1 MATAKEL
8 LAVAVRQLNV
18 REDPPGSNNVRYN
31 TWYYGREVSGKAY
44 PWCMAF
50 VQWCFDQAGVKLP
63 ARTASCGTLMNA
75 AKSFGIWVTE
85 GFQPGDVAIYDFSGK
100 RRTTEHCGIVEAVLP
115 GYGVQAI
122 EGNTSASGSQS
133 NGGMVCR
140 KERPW
145 KYIVGAVRPVFEEEA
160 MDVKQFTELWREMR
174 KNLQD
179 NDSGKYSQE
188 ARAWAVGSGLICG
201 SGTLPDGTPSYM
213 WEDVLTREQLAT
225 VLFRF
230 AQKAGLL

>member
-63 ARTASCGTLMNA
+63 ARTAACGTPMNA
-75 AKSFGIWVTE
+75 GKSFRVRGT
-85 GFQPGDVAIYDFSGK
+85 GDFQPGDVAIYDFSGK

-122 EGNTSASGSQS
+122 EGNTSESGSQS

-140 KERPW
+140 KTRPW
-145 KYIVGAVRPVFEEEA
+145 KYIVGAVRP
-160 MDVKQFTELWREMR
+160 DFTEEDDMTGEEIYNKL
-174 KNLQD
+174 
-179 NDSGKYSQE
+179 NDYLRDKP
-188 ARAWAVGSGLICG
+188 APAWAQAELAEAVALGITDGKNPMQLI
-201 SGTLPDGTPSYM
+201 PRYQAAIM
-213 WEDVLTREQLAT
+213 AKRA
-225 VLFRF
+225 
-230 AQKAGLL
+230 AQR

>member
-18 REDPPGSNNVRYN
+18 REDPPDSNNVRYN

-75 AKSFGIWVTE
+75 AKSFGIWVT
-85 GFQPGDVAIYDFSGK
+85 GDFQPGDVAIYDFSGK

-122 EGNTSASGSQS
+122 EGNTSESGSQS

-140 KERPW
+140 KNRPS
-145 KYIVGAVRPVFEEEA
+145 KYIIGAVRPQLEQEEKEDIMTGKEIYDALQDYLKTQSVPKDTQKEVDEA
-160 MDVKQFTELWREMR
+160 LELDITDG
-174 KNLQD
+174 KNLMQLP
-179 NDSGKYSQE
+179 NRYQILLMIK
-188 ARAWAVGSGLICG
+188 RA
-201 SGTLPDGTPSYM
+201 M
-213 WEDVLTREQLAT
+213 E
-225 VLFRF
+225 
-230 AQKAGLL
+230 K

>member
-122 EGNTSASGSQS
+122 EGNTSESGSQS

-140 KERPW
+140 KKRPW
-145 KYIVGAVRPVFEEEA
+145 KHIVGAVRP
-160 MDVKQFTELWREMR
+160 DFTEEDDMTGEEIYNKL
-174 KNLQD
+174 
-179 NDSGKYSQE
+179 NDYLRDKP
-188 ARAWAVGSGLICG
+188 APAWAQAELAEAVALGITDGKNPMQLI
-201 SGTLPDGTPSYM
+201 PRYQAAIM
-213 WEDVLTREQLAT
+213 AKRA
-225 VLFRF
+225 
-230 AQKAGLL
+230 AQR

>member
-122 EGNTSASGSQS
+122 EGNTSESGSQS

-140 KERPW
+140 KKRPW
-145 KYIVGAVRPVFEEEA
+145 KHIIGAVRPAFEQEDTMTGKEIYESLNEYLGRQPVPAWARAELEEA
-160 MDVKQFTELWREMR
+160 K
-174 KNLQD
+174 
-179 NDSGKYSQE
+179 
-188 ARAWAVGSGLICG
+188 
-201 SGTLPDGTPSYM
+201 
-213 WEDVLTREQLAT
+213 
-225 VLFRF
+225 
-230 AQKAGLL
+230 KAGITDGANPMQLIPRYQAAIMALRAMKSEK

>member
-75 AKSFGIWVTE
+75 AKSFRIWVT
-85 GFQPGDVAIYDFSGK
+85 GDFQPGDVAIYDFSGK

-122 EGNTSASGSQS
+122 EGNTSESGSQS

-140 KERPW
+140 KTRPW
-145 KYIVGAVRPVFEEEA
+145 KYIVGAVRP
-160 MDVKQFTELWREMR
+160 DFTEEDDMTGEEIYNKL
-174 KNLQD
+174 
-179 NDSGKYSQE
+179 NDYLRDKP
-188 ARAWAVGSGLICG
+188 APAWAQAELAEAVALGITDGKNPMQLI
-201 SGTLPDGTPSYM
+201 PRYQAAIM
-213 WEDVLTREQLAT
+213 AKRA
-225 VLFRF
+225 
-230 AQKAGLL
+230 AQR

>member
-18 REDPPGSNNVRYN
+18 REDPPDSNNVRYN
-31 TWYYGREVSGKAY
+31 TWYYGREVSGDAY

-85 GFQPGDVAIYDFSGK
+85 DFQPGDVAIYDFSGK

-145 KYIVGAVRPVFEEEA
+145 KYIVGAVRPEFEQEDTMTGKEIYESLNEYLGRQPVPAWARAELEEA
-160 MDVKQFTELWREMR
+160 VSLGITDG
-174 KNLQD
+174 KNPMQLIPRYQAAIMA
-179 NDSGKYSQE
+179 K
-188 ARAWAVGSGLICG
+188 RAA
-201 SGTLPDGTPSYM
+201 
-213 WEDVLTREQLAT
+213 
-225 VLFRF
+225 
-230 AQKAGLL
+230 KAGK

>member
-8 LAVAVRQLNV
+8 LSVSVRQLNV

-50 VQWCFDQAGVKLP
+50 VQWVFAQAGVKLP

-85 GFQPGDVAIYDFSGK
+85 DFQPGDVAIYDFSGK
-100 RRTTEHCGIVEAVLP
+100 QKTTEHCGIVEQVTASGIV
-115 GYGVQAI
+115 AI
-122 EGNTSASGSQS
+122 EGNTSEAGSQS

-140 KERPW
+140 KKRPW

-201 SGTLPDGTPSYM
+201 SGTLPDGTPNYM

>member
-8 LAVAVRQLNV
+8 LDIAVRQLNV

-50 VQWCFDQAGVKLP
+50 VQWVFAQAGVKLP
-63 ARTASCGTLMNA
+63 ARTASCRTLMNA

-122 EGNTSASGSQS
+122 EGNTSESGSQS

-140 KERPW
+140 KKRPW
-145 KYIVGAVRPVFEEEA
+145 KYIVGAVRP
-160 MDVKQFTELWREMR
+160 DFTEEDDMTGEEIYNKL
-174 KNLQD
+174 
-179 NDSGKYSQE
+179 NDYLRDKP
-188 ARAWAVGSGLICG
+188 APAWAQAELAEAVALGITDGKNPMQLI
-201 SGTLPDGTPSYM
+201 PRYQAAIM
-213 WEDVLTREQLAT
+213 AKRARE
-225 VLFRF
+225 
-230 AQKAGLL
+230 KK

>member
-18 REDPPGSNNVRYN
+18 REDPPDSNNVRYN
-31 TWYYGREVSGKAY
+31 TWYYGREVSGNAY

-85 GFQPGDVAIYDFSGK
+85 DFQPGDVAIYDFSGK

-122 EGNTSASGSQS
+122 EGNTSESGSQS

-140 KERPW
+140 KKRPW
-145 KYIVGAVRPVFEEEA
+145 KHIVGAIRPEFEQEDSMTGKEIYESLNEYLGRQPVPAWARAELEEA
-160 MDVKQFTELWREMR
+160 VSLGITDG
-174 KNLQD
+174 KNPMQLIPRYQAAIMA
-179 NDSGKYSQE
+179 K
-188 ARAWAVGSGLICG
+188 RAA
-201 SGTLPDGTPSYM
+201 
-213 WEDVLTREQLAT
+213 
-225 VLFRF
+225 
-230 AQKAGLL
+230 KAGK

>member
-18 REDPPGSNNVRYN
+18 REDPPDSNNVRYN

-122 EGNTSASGSQS
+122 EGNTSESGSQS

-140 KERPW
+140 KDRPW
-145 KYIVGAVRPVFEEEA
+145 KYIVGAIRPEFEQEDTMTGKEIYESLNEYLGRQPVPAWARAELEEA
-160 MDVKQFTELWREMR
+160 VSLGITDG
-174 KNLQD
+174 KNPMQLIPRYQAAIMA
-179 NDSGKYSQE
+179 K
-188 ARAWAVGSGLICG
+188 RAA
-201 SGTLPDGTPSYM
+201 
-213 WEDVLTREQLAT
+213 E
-225 VLFRF
+225 
-230 AQKAGLL
+230 KK

>member
-18 REDPPGSNNVRYN
+18 REDPPDSNNVRYN
-31 TWYYGREVSGKAY
+31 TWYYGREVSGNAY

-85 GFQPGDVAIYDFSGK
+85 DFQPGDVAIYDFSGK

-145 KYIVGAVRPVFEEEA
+145 KYIVGAVRPEFEQEDTMTGKEIYESLNEYLGRQPVPAWARAELEEA
-160 MDVKQFTELWREMR
+160 VSLGITDG
-174 KNLQD
+174 KNPMQLIPRYQAAIMA
-179 NDSGKYSQE
+179 K
-188 ARAWAVGSGLICG
+188 RAA
-201 SGTLPDGTPSYM
+201 
-213 WEDVLTREQLAT
+213 E
-225 VLFRF
+225 
-230 AQKAGLL
+230 KK

>member
-8 LAVAVRQLNV
+8 LSVSVRQLNV

-50 VQWCFDQAGVKLP
+50 VQWVFDQAGVKLP

-85 GFQPGDVAIYDFSGK
+85 DFQPGDVAIYDFSGK
-100 RRTTEHCGIVEAVLP
+100 QKTTEHCGIVEQVTASGIV
-115 GYGVQAI
+115 AI
-122 EGNTSASGSQS
+122 EGNTSEAGSQS
-133 NGGMVCR
+133 NGGRVCR

-145 KYIVGAVRPVFEEEA
+145 KYIVGAVRPAFEEEK
-160 MDVKQFTELWREMR
+160 MNGKEIYEELQTY
-174 KNLQD
+174 LA
-179 NDSGKYSQE
+179 SQPVP
-188 ARAWAVGSGLICG
+188 AWAQAELAEAVALGITDGKNPMQLI
-201 SGTLPDGTPSYM
+201 PRYQAAIM
-213 WEDVLTREQLAT
+213 AKRA
-225 VLFRF
+225 
-230 AQKAGLL
+230 AQR

>member
-8 LAVAVRQLNV
+8 LDIAVRQLNV

-50 VQWCFDQAGVKLP
+50 VQWVFAQAGVKLP
-63 ARTASCGTLMNA
+63 ARTASCRTLMNA

-122 EGNTSASGSQS
+122 EGNTSESGSQS

-140 KERPW
+140 KTRPW
-145 KYIVGAVRPVFEEEA
+145 KYIVGAVRP
-160 MDVKQFTELWREMR
+160 DFTEEDDMTGEEIYNKL
-174 KNLQD
+174 
-179 NDSGKYSQE
+179 NDYLRDKP
-188 ARAWAVGSGLICG
+188 APAWAQAELAEAVALGITDGKNPMQLI
-201 SGTLPDGTPSYM
+201 PRYQAAIM
-213 WEDVLTREQLAT
+213 AKRARE
-225 VLFRF
+225 
-230 AQKAGLL
+230 KK

>member
-1 MATAKEL
+1 MATAKDL
-8 LAVAVRQLNV
+8 LNIAGRQLKV
-18 REDPPGSNNVRYN
+18 REDPPDSNNVRYN

-50 VQWCFDQAGVKLP
+50 VQWVFAQARVKLP

-85 GFQPGDVAIYDFSGK
+85 DFQPGDVAIYDFSGK

-122 EGNTSASGSQS
+122 EGNTSEAGSQS

-140 KERPW
+140 KKRAFS
-145 KYIVGAVRPVFEEEA
+145 YIIGAVRPAFEQEDSMTGKEIYESLNEYLSRQPVPAWARAELEEA
-160 MDVKQFTELWREMR
+160 R
-174 KNLQD
+174 
-179 NDSGKYSQE
+179 
-188 ARAWAVGSGLICG
+188 
-201 SGTLPDGTPSYM
+201 
-213 WEDVLTREQLAT
+213 
-225 VLFRF
+225 
-230 AQKAGLL
+230 KAGITDGANPMQLIPRYQAAIMALRAANR

>member
-85 GFQPGDVAIYDFSGK
+85 DFQPGDVAIYDFSGK
-100 RRTTEHCGIVEAVLP
+100 QKTTEHCGIVEQVTNYSWDTWCCIPSP
-115 GYGVQAI
+115 GRI
-122 EGNTSASGSQS
+122 ETW
-133 NGGMVCR
+133 NG
-140 KERPW
+140 
-145 KYIVGAVRPVFEEEA
+145 IGATREEA
-160 MDVKQFTELWREMR
+160 IR
-174 KNLQD
+174 KALF
-179 NDSGKYSQE
+179 GKK
-188 ARAWAVGSGLICG
+188 
-201 SGTLPDGTPSYM
+201 
-213 WEDVLTREQLAT
+213 
-225 VLFRF
+225 F
-230 AQKAGLL
+230 

>member
-50 VQWCFDQAGVKLP
+50 VQWVFAQAGVKLP
-63 ARTASCGTLMNA
+63 ARTASCRTLMNA

-122 EGNTSASGSQS
+122 EGNTSESGSQS

-140 KERPW
+140 KKRPW
-145 KYIVGAVRPVFEEEA
+145 KYIVGAVRP
-160 MDVKQFTELWREMR
+160 DFTEEDDMTGEEIYNKL
-174 KNLQD
+174 
-179 NDSGKYSQE
+179 NDYLRDKP
-188 ARAWAVGSGLICG
+188 APAWAQAELAEAVALGITDGKNPMQLI
-201 SGTLPDGTPSYM
+201 PRYQAAIM
-213 WEDVLTREQLAT
+213 AKRARE
-225 VLFRF
+225 
-230 AQKAGLL
+230 KK